1 MRSQVATAGS
11 AMYPPRGRSHLPDA
25 WKPAVSGLAAHLLRA
40 KQFAALDRECMMESA
55 ERRLNAL
62 FDLMNCDDVKMKDRL
77 VPVFD
82 QLVRAI
88 NSRHFPTAL
97 TLQAEIMALNPDI
110 TANVVGV
117 KHLVNVLKTL
127 PM

>member
-1 MRSQVATAGS
+1 YPAGD
-11 AMYPPRGRSHLPDA
+11 RSHLPDA
-25 WKPAVSGLAAHLLRA
+25 WKPAVSGLTAHLSRA
-40 KQFAALDRECMMESA
+40 KQFAAPGQKRMVEDA

-82 QLVRAI
+82 QLVQAI

-110 TANVVGV
+110 TTNVVGV